1 MVSNGGILKV
11 SSTLTRMLGTKFI
24 LLIESFSQKENAIAS
39 YIVTVLRAF
48 LVNSKFSQILAKK
61 HTRYFNYALFKSIK
75 YQIL

>member
-1 MVSNGGILKV
+1 
-11 SSTLTRMLGTKFI
+11 
-24 LLIESFSQKENAIAS
+24 
-39 YIVTVLRAF
+39 VLRAF